1 MLSEAISSGKRVVSI
16 YPQNINAPEKYS
28 EIIRKYEALN
38 FLKRRNINEICDS
51 PFNEMIDISLEVNQA
66 FVEFNKL
73 LIELLFDR

>member
-16 YPQNINAPEKYS
+16 YPKNINAPEKYS

-38 FLKRRNINEICDS
+38 FLKRRNITEICDS
-51 PFNEMIDISLEVNQA
+51 PFNEMIDISFEVNQA